1 MTDHGDAEDLADS
14 VRARV
19 AAATSVGEIQDL
31 ADAAIERIRM
41 LADEAQAKAR
51 QVDELMRQLSELLE
65 QDRGDGEQDHGQP

>member
-1 MTDHGDAEDLADS
+1 MTDHGDAEDLAGS

-19 AAATSVGEIQDL
+19 AAATSAGEIQDL
-31 ADAAIERIRM
+31 ADAAIDRIRM